1 MIDTLFTL
9 AAAADPGSANPVT
22 ILFGKFGVQPQ
33 LILAQAINFSVVAFV
48 LWRFAFKPVMA
59 TIEERQKKIADGL
72 QYAEE
77 MKARLEDAEKQHAET
92 LKKASQEAQALL
104 QEARANAKAFE
115 DKKMQEVTARAEA
128 ILKKAEEAI
137 ALEKQQMLN
146 EVRQEVARLV
156 VLTSGKVLSREL
168 TAEERNRFSEAS
180 ARELTA
186 NN

>member
-9 AAAADPGSANPVT
+9 AATADPVSTNPVT
-22 ILFGKFGVQPQ
+22 VLFGKFGVQPQ
-33 LILAQAINFSVVAFV
+33 LILAQAINFCV
-48 LWRFAFKPVMA
+48 LALILWYFAFKPVMA
-59 TIEERQKKIADGL
+59 TIDERQKKISDGL

-77 MKARLEDAEKQHAET
+77 MKERLEDAEKQHAET

-104 QEARANAKAFE
+104 QEARANAKSFE
-115 DKKMQEVTARAEA
+115 DKKMHEVTARAEG

-156 VLTSGKVLSREL
+156 VLTSSKVLDREL
-168 TAEERNRFSEAS
+168 TADERNRYGEAA
-180 ARELTA
+180 ARELA
-186 NN
+186 ARN